1 MKKCKVSFYLKGD
14 KKNSQGDVAV
24 YGKIHLDGTLST
36 FSTGMYINSERWE
49 KTNYLRNPLR
59 IASEISLKNYL
70 DSIEQSIYDKYLI
83 LLRTIKSENVTA
95 SKLKRF
101 VFIGEETVKKIS
113 LVEVINDYTDYFR
126 QQVEKKERSK
136 GSLEKYLRMVE
147 VVKQFIML
155 KYKKS
160 DIEFD
165 AVNRQFVYDLDY
177 FLRFERVHNGKKGLA
192 NNTAVKYM
200 RNISAM
206 LNYAKKRGVINDNP
220 FEIYD
225 GKLADVDTVF
235 LTLDELR
242 SIEKKHFDN
251 RRLDVARDIFLF
263 SCYTSFSPVDVMN
276 LTYDNYIQD
285 EDGDYWIKTNRQKTK
300 VKTSIP
306 VLPSLQKILDKYKK
320 DPECEE
326 FNRLIPNRSNSN
338 MNAYLKEIA
347 DLCGIKKNLTWY
359 VGRHT
364 FATTVALANKIPLEV
379 ISQIMGHKRVTQTQ
393 HYAKL
398 MDGSVKSHMKK
409 IHDKFS

>member
-14 KKNSQGDVAV
+14 KKNSQSEVAI
-24 YGKIHLDGTLST
+24 YGKIHLGGVLST
-36 FSTGMYINSERWE
+36 FSTGMYINPERWE

-59 IASEISLKNYL
+59 IPSEVSLKSYL
-70 DSIEQSIYDKYLI
+70 DSIEQSIYDKYLM
-83 LLRTIKSENVTA
+83 LFKARQSENITA
-95 SKLKRF
+95 SELKRF
-101 VFIGEETVKKIS
+101 VFVGEISEKKITF
-113 LVEVINDYTDYFR
+113 VAVINDYTDYFKH
-126 QQVEKKERSK
+126 QVAKNERSN

-147 VVKQFIML
+147 VVKQFLKL
-155 KYKKS
+155 KYKKE

-206 LNYAKKRGVINDNP
+206 LNYAKKRGVITDNP

-225 GKLADVDTVF
+225 GKLADVETVF

-251 RRLDVARDIFLF
+251 RRLDVARDIFLI

-306 VLPSLQKILDKYKK
+306 VFPSLQKILNKYKN

-326 FNRLIPNRSNSN
+326 FNKLIPNRSNSN

-364 FATTVALANKIPLEV
+364 FATTVALANKVPLEV

-398 MDGSVKSHMKK
+398 MDGSVKAHVKNL
-409 IHDKFS
+409 HDKFS